1 MLEEESRLS
10 FYCRRSAHHCHWLL
24 VHGTQVELVKV
35 LIKSITKPATL
46 RKAVSDFGHGT
57 SLKFVPT
64 ASLYR

>member
-1 MLEEESRLS
+1 MLEEESHRS

-24 VHGTQVELVKV
+24 VHGTRVELVKV
-35 LIKSITKPATL
+35 LIKSITKPAVL

-64 ASLYR
+64 ASFYR